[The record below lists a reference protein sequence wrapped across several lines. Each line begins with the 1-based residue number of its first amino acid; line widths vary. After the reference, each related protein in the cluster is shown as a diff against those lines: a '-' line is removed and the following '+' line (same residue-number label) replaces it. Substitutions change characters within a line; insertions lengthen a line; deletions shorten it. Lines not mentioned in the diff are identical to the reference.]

1 MIPREMQIHSHFAAL
16 IASYRLHLCR
26 PSRAFKAA
34 ALASELNITR
44 HTIPEM

>member
-26 PSRAFKAA
+26 ASRAFKAT
-34 ALASELNITR
+34 ALTSALNITR
-44 HTIPEM
+44 HAIPEM